1 MAKIH
6 VVVVSFCDPQ
16 TCKMLMFDML
26 KLSVWSHCSVLRCDF
41 VRARK
46 GSCFVSVFHK
56 QLENVPNSPFIK
68 VIERF
73 CTYKCFILVN
83 SLVRF
88 FFNRAKRLYFRD
100 R

>member
-6 VVVVSFCDPQ
+6 VVIVSFCDPQ

-41 VRARK
+41 VRVRK

-56 QLENVPNSPFIK
+56 QLENVPNSPIIK
-68 VIERF
+68 MIEWF
-73 CTYKCFILVN
+73 CTYKCFILVI
-83 SLVRF
+83 SLVRY
-88 FFNRAKRLYFRD
+88 FNLAKCLYFRE